1 MDAEQETYLNTVY
14 YNPNHPASYSGLN
27 KLYREIRREGRF
39 NIKQKQLK
47 EWLKS
52 QETYGLHHQ
61 VRRRF
66 KRPRVMVQGLG
77 YRLMLKEDGGSL
89 EATDVATP
97 VNLWLQSLWNQ
108 VDVFLQQKLDKNW
121 TNYAYKALMDVLLN
135 YGGDAESTQ
144 LQTQLF
150 YRDTGGSMENT
161 KLTDVPLNQGLIFR
175 NRLAKNSATIDMV
188 GPIYADVFQMPRY
201 LLNEVDVHV
210 KLFQNKNS
218 FRLMSSVAGKKYK
231 VVITEV
237 ILKAAMI
244 GIHPDILKSHARA
257 LEPALYPLLKT
268 EVKTFA
274 VGKGQYNVNL
284 DDIYQGKIPNRLIL
298 GMVSADAYAGDLTK
312 NPFNF
317 KHYNFDFM
325 ALYSIGQSI
334 PSKAIQPKFSSN
346 NYIEA
351 YQSLFTGMEIDG
363 KDAGLGCNRLDY
375 GKGYTLVVFDLSSE
389 VTDAAVQT
397 VKKQGNLQLEIR
409 FASALPEAINVILY
423 ASFPGEIKIDQA
435 RSIQLT

>member
-1 MDAEQETYLNTVY
+1 MALN
-14 YNPNHPASYSGLN
+14 S
-27 KLYREIRREGRF
+27 E
-39 NIKQKQLK
+39 
-47 EWLKS
+47 
-52 QETYGLHHQ
+52 
-61 VRRRF
+61 
-66 KRPRVMVQGLG
+66 
-77 YRLMLKEDGGSL
+77 LMLFQPPVVNEGIEYLQWIECRPVNQITEDGSIDIHVKASGSQYLDLQRSRLYVKAKIVNEDGGNL
-89 EATDVATP
+89 VTADVVTP

-108 VDVFLQQKLDKNW
+108 VDVFLQQKLVSSSG

-135 YGGDAESTQ
+135 YGVDAELSQ

-150 YRDTGGSMENT
+150 YKDSGGSMDHTNPT
-161 KLTDVPLNQGLIFR
+161 TTPINQGLIKR
-175 NRLAKNSATIDMV
+175 NLLAKNSATIDMV

-218 FRLMSSVAGKKYK
+218 FRLMSSVANKKYK
-231 VVITEV
+231 VVISEV

-257 LEPALYPLLKT
+257 LEDKPALYPLLKT
-268 EVKTFA
+268 EVKMFA
-274 VGKGQYNVNL
+274 VGRGQYNVNL

-325 ALYSIGQSI
+325 CLYVNGQSV
-334 PSKAIQPKFSSN
+334 PSKALQPKFSSN

-351 YQSLFTGMEIDG
+351 FQSLFTGMEIDG
-363 KDAGLGCNRLDY
+363 KDAGIGCNRVDY